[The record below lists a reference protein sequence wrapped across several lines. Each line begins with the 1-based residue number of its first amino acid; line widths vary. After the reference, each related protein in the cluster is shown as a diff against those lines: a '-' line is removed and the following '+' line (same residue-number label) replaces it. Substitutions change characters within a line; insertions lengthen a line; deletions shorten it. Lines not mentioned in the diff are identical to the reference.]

1 MTRGPTGEV
10 AKAGGLRPFEYV
22 PPPAGPLPVIH
33 ADEHI
38 LVIDK
43 PSGLLTVPGNRP
55 ERADCL
61 ESRARAEF
69 PTARIIHRL
78 DMDTSGVIVLALTA
92 HAQAHIGKQFEKRM
106 TTKSYIACVWGEMAE
121 PSGQVD
127 QPIIT
132 DWPNRPR
139 QMICHERGRRAVTGW
154 QVLHVDKGNTR
165 VRLAPL
171 TGRTHQLRVH
181 MLHLGHPILG
191 DNLYAPQDA
200 LTASDRLCLHAQQLE
215 FRHPDGGAPVCFESS
230 APF

>member
-1 MTRGPTGEV
+1 MPGDTP
-10 AKAGGLRPFEYV
+10 RPFIYS

-61 ESRARAEF
+61 EARARADF

-92 HAQAHIGKQFEKRM
+92 HAQAHIGKQFEKRQ
-106 TTKSYIACVWGEMAE
+106 TSKSYIARVQGEMTQS
-121 PSGQVD
+121 SGRVD
-127 QPIIT
+127 QPLIT

-139 QMICHERGRRAVTGW
+139 QMICHERGRRAVTDW
-154 QVLHVDKGNTR
+154 EVLDSADRVSR
-165 VRLAPL
+165 VRLSPL
-171 TGRTHQLRVH
+171 TGRSQQLRVH

-191 DNLYAPQDA
+191 DNLYAPPEA
-200 LTASDRLCLHAQQLE
+200 LAASDRLCLHAQELG
-215 FRHPDGGAPVCFESS
+215 FRQPDGGAPVSFESRP
-230 APF
+230 PF

>member
-1 MTRGPTGEV
+1 MPGDTP
-10 AKAGGLRPFEYV
+10 RPFIYS

-61 ESRARAEF
+61 EARARADF

-92 HAQAHIGKQFEKRM
+92 HAQAHIGKQFEKRQ
-106 TTKSYIACVWGEMAE
+106 TSKSYIARVQGEMTQS
-121 PSGQVD
+121 SGRVD
-127 QPIIT
+127 QPLIT

-139 QMICHERGRRAVTGW
+139 QMICHERGRRAVTDW
-154 QVLHVDKGNTR
+154 EVLDSADRVSR
-165 VRLAPL
+165 VRLRPL
-171 TGRTHQLRVH
+171 TGRSQQLRVH

-191 DNLYAPQDA
+191 DNLYAPPEA
-200 LTASDRLCLHAQQLE
+200 LAASDRLCLHAQELGV
-215 FRHPDGGAPVCFESS
+215 RHPDGGAPVSFESRP
-230 APF
+230 PF